1 MFDYNFDETFWNEYD
16 EDEELYWNN
25 ANNKIFKNNKIKVKM
40 EKLVCTNPKNYN
52 LTLNKEY
59 PIVIDEGE
67 TVKIVNDNNKTVR
80 YYKDLFEE
88 VVEEEEVIPEPEPEV
103 IARTEQDLIDSITH
117 IDAITKFIGFDNEE
131 IVINNSLNILRNSD
145 SFSCGV
151 KNLMNI
157 GSQVNVINNIVEN
170 LEVDSEEDLP
180 LLHKALI
187 IAHFKNYMR
196 HKLNNGYNAGIYLMS
211 TNVTNNEYID
221 EETFEIFDEM
231 SDFKSE
237 PELNP
242 NSNNEIKVWGFY
254 KSNL

>member
-1 MFDYNFDETFWNEYD
+1 
-16 EDEELYWNN
+16 
-25 ANNKIFKNNKIKVKM
+25 M

-67 TVKIVNDNNKTVR
+67 TVIIVNDNNKTVR
-80 YYKDLFEE
+80 YYKDLFQ
-88 VVEEEEVIPEPEPEV
+88 VVEEEVIPEPEPEV
-103 IARTEQDLIDSITH
+103 IVRTEQDLINSIVHNNDT
-117 IDAITKFIGFDNEE
+117 IKFIGFDNEE
-131 IVINNSLNILRNSD
+131 IIIDNYLEIHNNTN
-145 SFSCGV
+145 SFSCGI
-151 KNLMNI
+151 KNLVNI
-157 GSQVNVINNIVEN
+157 GSQVNIINSVVEN

-187 IAHFKNYMR
+187 VAHFKNYMR
-196 HKLNNGYNAGIYLMS
+196 YKLNNGSNAGIYLMS
-211 TNVTNNEYID
+211 TNVTNNEYVY
-221 EETFEIFDEM
+221 EETFNIFDEI

-254 KSNL
+254 KSNLM